1 MAMLFLSMA
10 QPQVLNGLF
19 IGRTD
24 VNMRRCFFFLVIISK
39 ENRLFVLEKESQF
52 PSSQLRVI
60 IICPLVTVLVTS
72 YKGKE
77 SPCSRLPN
85 NIKEL

>member
-1 MAMLFLSMA
+1 MGF
-10 QPQVLNGLF
+10 F
-19 IGRTD
+19 IGWTD
-24 VNMRRCFFFLVIISK
+24 VNMRRCFFLVIISK